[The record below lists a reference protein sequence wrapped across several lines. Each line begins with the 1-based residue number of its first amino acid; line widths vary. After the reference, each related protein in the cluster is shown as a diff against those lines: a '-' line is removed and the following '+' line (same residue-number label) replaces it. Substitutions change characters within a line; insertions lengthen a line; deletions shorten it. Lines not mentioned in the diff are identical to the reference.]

1 MILALHVKIQILINA
16 YNAMYQI
23 TVKNN
28 LMETLMVNVYAIL
41 AILMMDQIIYVSNAI
56 IVGKIKLNN
65 NN

>member
-1 MILALHVKIQILINA
+1 
-16 YNAMYQI
+16 MYQI

-41 AILMMDQIIYVSNAI
+41 AILMMDQIIYFSNAI

>member
-1 MILALHVKIQILINA
+1 
-16 YNAMYQI
+16 MYQI